1 MSFRWLVP
9 FLLLFQGSFVW
20 GVTQDDVYAMKRH
33 VFHIVSAFH
42 IITLEAGD
50 QPAID
55 RLDQKLE
62 DAEALLETLVVKDE
76 AVLAEDMQALNALW
90 SRFKEHALAN
100 DIQDNGY
107 TNAYAIVDI
116 NRSRDD
122 MIAVLDGIESKV
134 LAQHEDEPLRIR
146 LLQLSVEMEQ
156 LTMAYLLLSTMVG
169 GAEGIYTGDDSVES
183 TDAMA
188 AAFGQRLRTLIEQAR
203 NSDTIGYE
211 EVEKA
216 GKFWRYIEPSM
227 INFNTNSV
235 PTIVA
240 MYNDRIVSNLLGAAL
255 LH

>member
-9 FLLLFQGSFVW
+9 FLLLFQGSLAW

-33 VFHIVSAFH
+33 VYHIVSAFH

-55 RLDQKLE
+55 RLDEKLE
-62 DAEALLETLVVKDE
+62 DAEALLETLVVKDD
-76 AVLAEDMQALNALW
+76 AVLAEEVQALKTLW
-90 SRFKEHALAN
+90 LRFKEHALAN

-116 NRSRDD
+116 NKSRDE
-122 MIAVLDGIESKV
+122 MVALLDDIETTV
-134 LAQHEDEPLRIR
+134 QDQNEEDPLRIR

-169 GAEGIYTGDDSVES
+169 GTEGIYTGDDNVES

-188 AAFGQRLRTLIEQAR
+188 AAFGQRLRTLIEQSR
-203 NSDTIGYE
+203 DSNTIGNE
-211 EVEKA
+211 ALEKA

-240 MYNDRIVSNLLGAAL
+240 MYNDRIVSNLLGAATL
-255 LH
+255 Q

>member
-9 FLLLFQGSFVW
+9 FLLLFQGSLAW

-55 RLDQKLE
+55 RLDEKLA
-62 DAEALLETLVVKDE
+62 DAEALLETLEVKEDS
-76 AVLAEDMQALNALW
+76 VIAEDMQTLKAFW
-90 SRFKEHALAN
+90 PRFKEHALAN

-116 NRSRDD
+116 NKRRDD
-122 MIAVLDGIESKV
+122 MIELLDAIETKV
-134 LAQHEDEPLRIR
+134 LALYEEEPLRIR

-169 GAEGIYTGDDSVES
+169 GAEGIYTGDNNVES

-203 NSDTIGYE
+203 DSDTIGNE
-211 EVEKA
+211 SLEKGPFSRLA
-216 GKFWRYIEPSM
+216 DHFRASCLI
-227 INFNTNSV
+227 F
-235 PTIVA
+235 
-240 MYNDRIVSNLLGAAL
+240 R
-255 LH
+255 